1 MAPLPCVPLCCLG
14 RSEGLQGRLGWC
26 WVKRRKSLNRYT
38 KEGSTAFPPVPPTPI
53 ECLGGTLLSVFALK
67 QRHRARPWGQLDT
80 ATDEV
85 AVRDRLLGSNSQE
98 GDSWRRTRSS
108 SWDWYLNREPDLKGG
123 GMGIAPTANPLL
135 RQESQ
140 DLFGPASFPPVLPKL
155 NFLCPPQLIF

>member
-1 MAPLPCVPLCCLG
+1 MLAGFALPGLIGCLVGAPGVVLGKTTEISERLYEGGLDRLPPG
-14 RSEGLQGRLGWC
+14 
-26 WVKRRKSLNRYT
+26 
-38 KEGSTAFPPVPPTPI
+38 TPSPF
-53 ECLGGTLLSVFALK
+53 ECLGAPPSRFASEPEPLGSSL
-67 QRHRARPWGQLDT
+67 GQLDT